1 VFANKKLERLYF
13 DSAYSGGFSRYVIR
27 AFRKRVDLIQA
38 ARDEREFP
46 RVGAV
51 GFEKLKGDRRG
62 QFSMRLAGRWRLIL
76 QIAYDEA
83 GKEIVVLD
91 IVDYHR

>member
-1 VFANKKLERLYF
+1 LYANKKLERLYF
-13 DSAYSGGFSRYVIR
+13 DSVYTGGFSHDVVR
-27 AFRKRVDLIQA
+27 AFRKRVDLIRA

-46 RVGAV
+46 RLGAV
-51 GFEKLKGDRRG
+51 NFEKLKGDRRG
-62 QFSMRLAGRWRLIL
+62 QFSMRLPGRWRLIL